1 MSPPLPRPGPTCE
14 LCPHNDKLM
23 KLDKIE
29 RDLDT
34 VVRSLVGDLDNPQH
48 KGLLSRVA
56 ELEEV
61 RTEHEESRKFLV
73 TTAVGAAITSVIGAI
88 GTALIAFLAWALGK
102 GAH

>member
-29 RDLDT
+29 RDLDI
-34 VVRSLVGDLDNPQH
+34 VVHSLMGDLSNPDH
-48 KGLLSRVA
+48 KGLLSRVS
-56 ELEEV
+56 ELEEA
-61 RTEHEESRKFLV
+61 RAEQDESRKFLV